1 MDRRRR
7 NWAGNITF
15 RAGRIH
21 FPASIEQLRNLVA
34 RSAKVRALGSAHSFS
49 DVTDGPGDLVCLDD
63 LPGTIEVDGERSTVT
78 VGAGVRYAELGR
90 LLHEKGYALHNLGS
104 LPHISVVGSCATATH
119 GSGDANGSLA
129 TAVREMEMV
138 TAEGGLVVLRRGDSG
153 GPNGPQDSADHF
165 HGAVVGLGALG
176 VVVRMTLDIRTTFD
190 VRQHVYEGLPTA
202 ALDDHFTEITSSG
215 YSVSLFTTWR
225 GPQIDQVWV
234 KRRVDGRGTS
244 PADGTATAARG
255 RARPGPDWFGARPA
269 DGPRHPIVELSA
281 VNCTEQ
287 LGVRGPWF
295 ERLPH
300 FRPDATPSS
309 GEELQSEYLVP
320 RRHAVAAL
328 RTLDAIRDR
337 IAPVVQV
344 SEIRTVAADQLWM
357 SPAYRRDAVAFH
369 FTWIADAEA
378 VLPVM
383 ALVEELLAPFEA
395 RPHWGKLFTTPP
407 GVLRPL
413 YERLPDFQRLVRHY
427 DPAGKFR
434 NDFLERHLLDDA

>member
-1 MDRRRR
+1 MDRRRT

-15 RAGRIH
+15 RAARMH
-21 FPASIEQLRNLVA
+21 FPASIEQLRHLIA
-34 RSAKVRALGSAHSFS
+34 RSTRVRALGSAHSFS
-49 DVTDGPGDLVCLDD
+49 DIADGPGDLVCLDD
-63 LPGTIEVDGERSTVT
+63 LPATIEVDGERSTVT

-119 GSGDANGSLA
+119 GSGDANGGLA

-138 TAEGGLVVLRRGDSG
+138 TAEGDLVVLRSDDPDDRF
-153 GPNGPQDSADHF
+153 N
-165 HGAVVGLGALG
+165 GAVVGLGALG
-176 VVVRMTLDIRTTFD
+176 VVVRMTLDIGPTFD
-190 VRQHVYEGLPTA
+190 MRQHVYEGLPA
-202 ALDDHFTEITSSG
+202 EALDDHLTEITSSG

-225 GPQIDQVWV
+225 GPLIDQVWV
-234 KRRVDGRGTS
+234 KRKVDGHGTEPTGATGTTAPD
-244 PADGTATAARG
+244 PAP
-255 RARPGPDWFGARPA
+255 PGPDRFGARLA
-269 DGPRHPIVELSA
+269 DAPRHPIVELSA

-295 ERLPH
+295 ARLPH
-300 FRPDATPSS
+300 FRPDVTPSS
-309 GEELQSEYLVP
+309 GEELQAEYLVP
-320 RRHAVAAL
+320 RRHAVAAF
-328 RTLDAIRDR
+328 RALDAIRAR

-344 SEIRTVAADQLWM
+344 SEIRTVAADELWM

-383 ALVEELLAPFEA
+383 ALVEERLAPFEA

-407 GVLRPL
+407 RVLRPL
-413 YERLPDFQRLVRHY
+413 YERLPDFQRLVHDY
-427 DPAGKFR
+427 DPTGKFG
-434 NDFLERHLLDDA
+434 NDFLGRNLLGGA